1 MFLINYIIMKY
12 CLYYDINSIST
23 LYIYQQLKNKFKKL
37 GHILEIYI
45 PVCNNQN
52 GVISKS
58 IYKKYYNVNSVKWGF
73 PESNKYDIL
82 MIINGVNLKIN
93 GFDNRLKLCKQ
104 FKKTIYLKADSTRE
118 YWCLGAKKNYE
129 IIPNIKHGICTPLD
143 LIYPKSDWLNHVPN
157 FELPFLE
164 NLTFEK
170 NNCLSLEDFKQKYNI
185 PNEKK
190 IILCAFSKFSKLIG
204 IKSNSEYEPQIK
216 WLYQNLKLIN
226 QICNQ
231 NGYQL
236 VAKLHKMEYLKKCP
250 SPENKYYQDIPIIDD
265 FDSHEAIK
273 YADYA
278 FTCGSMIVLEFSL
291 YGLPCLEFCVEK
303 VFSFQKPDINKIKDM
318 IYGDCINF
326 NKIKDNTK
334 TEIATFLQSEFNKPN
349 EIPYYKNCNNVNL
362 SDIVNKIV
370 VNS

>member
-1 MFLINYIIMKY
+1 MKY

-23 LYIYQQLKNKFKKL
+23 LYIYQQLKIEFKKL
-37 GHILEIYI
+37 GHSLDIYI
-45 PVCNNQN
+45 PKTNKDN
-52 GVISKS
+52 GTIRFDNF
-58 IYKKYYNVNSVKWGF
+58 KKYYPPTYINLGF
-73 PESNKYDIL
+73 PLPDKYDVL
-82 MIINGVNLKIN
+82 LVINGVNLKLN
-93 GFDNRLKLCKQ
+93 GRDHRLFLSKQ

-129 IIPNIKHGICTPLD
+129 IMSNIKHGICTPLE
-143 LIYPKSDWLNHVPN
+143 LIYPNSDWLNQVPK

-170 NNCLSLEDFKQKYNI
+170 NNSLSLEEFKQKYNI
-185 PNEKK
+185 PDDKK
-190 IILCAFSKFSKLIG
+190 IILCAFSKFSKLLG
-204 IKSNSEYEPQIK
+204 IKTNSEYEPQIK

-250 SPENKYYQDIPIIDD
+250 SPEKKYYQDIPIIDD

-291 YGLPCLEFCVEK
+291 YGLQCLEFCIEK

-326 NKIKDNTK
+326 NEIKDNTK
-334 TEIATFLQSEFNKPN
+334 KEIETFLQSEFKKPK
-349 EIPYYKNCNNVNL
+349 EIPYYQNCNNINL